1 MELVRWLI
9 VDIGHDKDVR
19 VNYGNNEFAN
29 KQTYI
34 SGIESFWSFAKIG
47 LVKFHGI
54 SKNTFNLHLKEC
66 EFRFNYRNDNLCAI
80 MLRFVRNN
88 PL

>member
-1 MELVRWLI
+1 MGVLP
-9 VDIGHDKDVR
+9 
-19 VNYGNNEFAN
+19 
-29 KQTYI
+29 
-34 SGIESFWSFAKIG
+34 FAKTI

-66 EFRFNYRNDNLCAI
+66 EFRFNYRNDNLYVI
-80 MLRFVRNN
+80 ILKLVRNN